1 MSVISE
7 IKFGAVCEIDFIFVS
22 NVVRM
27 KCLKAVVKSANGGEV
42 GV

>member
-7 IKFGAVCEIDFIFVS
+7 TKLGVACEIDFIFAS
-22 NVVRM
+22 NVIYM
-27 KCLKAVVKSANGGEV
+27 ECLKTAVKSANGGEV